1 MITTVLCYSATSG
14 IAVADCGKPSR
25 VDMGNVGQQH
35 SVQHLEGSTFLM
47 FDNLGHDYVG
57 GPSRLLM
64 VDVSDGRETTIFP
77 NDSTPEVLRS
87 LFSQTRGTIDISHD
101 RERAIVTF
109 TYDSMAVEVRI
120 SDGAVLNTFT
130 SLHDVSGIEQFSE
143 ERTKVAGRF
152 RLHGIEYVEPQ
163 GE

>member
-1 MITTVLCYSATSG
+1 
-14 IAVADCGKPSR
+14 
-25 VDMGNVGQQH
+25 
-35 SVQHLEGSTFLM
+35 
-47 FDNLGHDYVG
+47 
-57 GPSRLLM
+57 M

-130 SLHDVSGIEQFSE
+130 SLHDVSGLNQFSE
-143 ERTKVAGRF
+143 ERATVAGRF
-152 RLHGIEYVEPQ
+152 RLQGIEYVEAQ